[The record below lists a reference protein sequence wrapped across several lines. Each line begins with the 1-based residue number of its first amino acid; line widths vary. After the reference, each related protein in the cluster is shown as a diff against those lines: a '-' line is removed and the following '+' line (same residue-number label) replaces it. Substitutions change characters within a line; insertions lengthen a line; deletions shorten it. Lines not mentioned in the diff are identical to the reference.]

1 VIRDV
6 PEFRDNAV
14 ILIDQLK
21 QIYIDGELDPI
32 DTVNF
37 FPKIFRKDYQVSIG
51 LQAGEIDEPDQEFYG
66 RYACRCAAQPYRILQ
81 P

>member
-37 FPKIFRKDYQVSIG
+37 FPKIFR
-51 LQAGEIDEPDQEFYG
+51 
-66 RYACRCAAQPYRILQ
+66 
-81 P
+81 